1 MEYKVIFGYT
11 LVVVG
16 FVCTFRANALG
27 RYQESLKR
35 DLLVKLLRIELLAV
49 LVYYFGGLALMW
61 WGANIAFGPPF
72 P

>member
-11 LVVVG
+11 IVVVG
-16 FVCTFRANALG
+16 FLSTFKARRLG
-27 RYQESLKR
+27 RCQSLLKT

-49 LVYYFGGLALMW
+49 LVYYFGGLALVW
-61 WGANIAFGPPF
+61 CGAYIAFGPPF